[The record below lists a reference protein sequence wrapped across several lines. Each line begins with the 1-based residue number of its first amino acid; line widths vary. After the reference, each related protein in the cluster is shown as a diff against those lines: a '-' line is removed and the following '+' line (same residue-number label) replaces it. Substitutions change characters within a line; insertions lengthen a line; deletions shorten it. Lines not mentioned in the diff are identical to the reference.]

1 MAFNVLVGPCEICA
15 RAADYAYGTRTCEA
29 CETDF
34 DKLCMACSEG
44 PCPHCGNAFARTGDV
59 FPHSLFKAI
68 EAGSVGDVGRILARC
83 STGLGRIHDKSGHH
97 PLAVAARVADKEK
110 AAALCALLIGVG
122 ISPHA
127 RTGEARRTT
136 LTLMARYR
144 VYHPKVAD
152 MLSASVNDAD
162 SGGQTALMFA
172 VVGQSLFGQR
182 RGNLGIAKHLVGMG
196 ADVGKADTGGRTAL
210 DHARKANDTDR
221 NNDVIDYLES
231 V

>member
-1 MAFNVLVGPCEICA
+1 MTFTIHLGPCDVCA
-15 RAADYAYGTRTCEA
+15 RPADLGSGSRTCEA

-34 DKLCMACSEG
+34 DKLCRTCSQG
-44 PCPHCGNAFARTGDV
+44 PCTHCQNGLVRTAEV
-59 FPHSLFKAI
+59 FPHSLFEAI
-68 EAGSVGDVGRILARC
+68 KAGSVGDVGRIVTRC
-83 STGLGRIHDKSGHH
+83 SAGLGRMQDKSGHH
-97 PLAVAARVADKEK
+97 PLAVAARVADKEQ

-136 LTLMARYR
+136 LILMARYR

-152 MLSASVNDAD
+152 MLSVSVNDAD

-182 RGNLGIAKHLVGMG
+182 RGNLTIARHLVGLG
-196 ADVGKADTGGRTAL
+196 ADVGKADAHGKTAL
-210 DHARKANDTDR
+210 DHATKANDTDR
-221 NNDVIDYLES
+221 NNELVDYLKRL
-231 V
+231 

>member
-1 MAFNVLVGPCEICA
+1 MSSGL
-15 RAADYAYGTRTCEA
+15 RTCEA
-29 CETDF
+29 CESDF
-34 DKLCMACSEG
+34 DKLCRTCSES
-44 PCPHCGNAFARTGDV
+44 PCPYCENGLVKTDEV

-68 EAGSVGDVGRILARC
+68 DAGSVGDVGRIIARC
-83 STGLGRIHDKSGHH
+83 STGLGRIHDKTGHH

-127 RTGEARRTT
+127 RTGEGRRTT
-136 LTLMARYR
+136 LILMARYR

-162 SGGQTALMFA
+162 SAGQTALMFA

-182 RGNLGIAKHLVGMG
+182 RGNLTIAKHLVGMG
-196 ADVGKADTGGRTAL
+196 ADVGKADIHGRTAL
-210 DHARKANDTDR
+210 DKARKANDTDR
-221 NNDVIDYLES
+221 NNDLIDYLERL
-231 V
+231 